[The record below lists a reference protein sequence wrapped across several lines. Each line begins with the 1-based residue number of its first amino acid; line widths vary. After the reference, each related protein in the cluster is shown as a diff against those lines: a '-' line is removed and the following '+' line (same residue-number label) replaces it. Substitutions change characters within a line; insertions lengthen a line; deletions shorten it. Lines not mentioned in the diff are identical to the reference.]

1 MEKKTSFRIPD
12 AEAHTVMIGAKTGSD
27 KNVELMEAIGKE
39 KMLTVTFSQVSGW
52 VPLLHGQTSMLQKM
66 KNLTKKKQDVQ
77 EAAKPQQKQVL
88 YAGLSNPCARHDS
101 TCDHQ
106 QCLQIMFK
114 LAGACYPGEVL
125 ALMGPS
131 GSGKTSLLSVI
142 GGRTPKS
149 VNLEGE
155 ILYNNARLTKTYKRS
170 VGYVLQV
177 QVNPCATVGIATSCD
192 LHTNL

>member
-1 MEKKTSFRIPD
+1 M
-12 AEAHTVMIGAKTGSD
+12 
-27 KNVELMEAIGKE
+27 
-39 KMLTVTFSQVSGW
+39 
-52 VPLLHGQTSMLQKM
+52 
-66 KNLTKKKQDVQ
+66 
-77 EAAKPQQKQVL
+77 
-88 YAGLSNPCARHDS
+88 Y
-101 TCDHQ
+101 
-106 QCLQIMFK
+106 K

-142 GGRTPKS
+142 GGRTPKQ

-177 QVNPCATVGIATSCD
+177 LLQHSSALCYVDTLMLLLMPSCC
-192 LHTNL
+192 T

>member
-1 MEKKTSFRIPD
+1 M
-12 AEAHTVMIGAKTGSD
+12 
-27 KNVELMEAIGKE
+27 
-39 KMLTVTFSQVSGW
+39 
-52 VPLLHGQTSMLQKM
+52 
-66 KNLTKKKQDVQ
+66 
-77 EAAKPQQKQVL
+77 
-88 YAGLSNPCARHDS
+88 Y
-101 TCDHQ
+101 
-106 QCLQIMFK
+106 K

-142 GGRTPKS
+142 GGRTPKQ

-177 QVNPCATVGIATSCD
+177 LPQHSTALCHTDTLILLSMPSCC
-192 LHTNL
+192 T